1 MKKVL
6 VFGSLNYDLTLYVDE
21 LPKKGETITSKEMKY
36 SIGGKGAN
44 QAATLAKL
52 GLEVYMVGKI
62 GRDDEG
68 KKISEKLKSLN
79 VNVESIIECDK
90 NTGKAFITVNK
101 KGKNTIVISGG
112 ANSDIDKNYITQFRE
127 KINSVDAVLMQLEIP
142 LEAVKECLTVA
153 KELNKLTIL
162 NPAPAIMLDE
172 EVLSKVDILIP
183 NETELGVLYQRDVI
197 SHTEILNACKYLNNN
212 GVNTI
217 IVTLG
222 KKGCA
227 LFNKNELT
235 FYEPHDAIVVDTT
248 AAGDSFIGGFL
259 YSYLND
265 KGIEKSIDF
274 GQKVSAITVSRE
286 GALAAIPTINEIINP

>member
-21 LPKKGETITSKEMKY
+21 LPKKGETITSKGMKY

-52 GLEVYMVGKI
+52 GLEVSMVGKV

-68 KKISEKLKSLN
+68 KKIIEELKSLN

-90 NTGKAFITVNK
+90 NTGKAYITVNNQ
-101 KGKNTIVISGG
+101 GKNTIVISGG
-112 ANSDIDKNYITQFRE
+112 ANSDIDKNYIAQFRD
-127 KINSVDAVLMQLEIP
+127 KIKSVDAVLMQLEIP

-162 NPAPAIMLDE
+162 NPAPAVMLDKN
-172 EVLSKVDILIP
+172 VLSKVDILIP
-183 NETELGVLYQRDVI
+183 NETELGVLCQKEVI
-197 SHTEILNACKYLNNN
+197 SETEILNACKYLNKN
-212 GVNTI
+212 GVKTI

-227 LFNKNELT
+227 LFNNNKLT
-235 FYEPHDAIVVDTT
+235 FYEPHDAIVIDTT

-286 GALAAIPTINEIINP
+286 GALVAIPTINEIINP

>member
-68 KKISEKLKSLN
+68 KKIIEKLKSLN